1 MSPEL
6 IDGAKWLGGI
16 AVALFSWILQRNIN
30 RVEADIQSKADK
42 EHMSR
47 EIERLE
53 MALKEN
59 REALKENRDARERD
73 KLDNER
79 SSAERFNQ
87 FTESIRDRFSSFERN
102 VDSQISNMGDNMES
116 QLKLI
121 LHAIDGLRKD
131 N

>member
-1 MSPEL
+1 MSPDL
-6 IDGAKWLGGI
+6 IDGAKWLGGV
-16 AVALFSWILQRNIN
+16 AVAVFSWLLQRNIN

-42 EHMSR
+42 DHMSR

-59 REALKENRDARERD
+59 REARERD

-87 FTESIRDRFSSFERN
+87 FTESMRDRFSSFERN
-102 VDSQISNMGDNMES
+102 VDSQISNLSGNMES

-131 N
+131 Q